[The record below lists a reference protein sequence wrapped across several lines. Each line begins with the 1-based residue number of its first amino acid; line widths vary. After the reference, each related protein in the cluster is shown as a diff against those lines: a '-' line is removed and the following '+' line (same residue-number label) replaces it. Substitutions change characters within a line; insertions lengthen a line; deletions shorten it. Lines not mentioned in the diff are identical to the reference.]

1 MFFYSLPVNSSLSIF
16 FIGLLLGIESK
27 QKRRVIFR
35 ILTEKRC
42 RIDVKLIL
50 TLIVDVLGSSSSYQL
65 IVMLKSVNVLEH
77 IELIR

>member
-1 MFFYSLPVNSSLSIF
+1 MCFYSLPVNSSLSIF

-27 QKRRVIFR
+27 QKRRIVFR

-50 TLIVDVLGSSSSYQL
+50 TLIVDVLGSSSSDKL

-77 IELIR
+77 IELI